1 MSNSGE
7 TRILVFGFSDLGYRC
22 LEHLI
27 DRGEKIVGCYTYS
40 DPPGPTGWPPS
51 LSSLCARHQIPAWTD
66 VKWSA
71 QEVFHARTLAP
82 DLIFSFY
89 YRELIPKDVLA
100 LPRLGAYNM
109 HGALLPKYRGRA
121 PVNWAVLEGETET
134 GATLHAMV
142 EKADAGPIVD
152 QEKVPIGPEETAFD
166 VQKKV
171 TEAAVRILERQMDD
185 LKQGTAPRRPQN
197 LADGFYRGRRRP
209 EDGQIDWNRP
219 SPRVHD
225 LVRAVTHPY
234 PGAYTDIFG
243 AKTLIWKTR
252 LPGLSVHDSYP
263 GQINVEDRRLYVC
276 CGDDRYIEIL
286 VLQPEGQ
293 TEMTAAQWIARQEQ
307 ERR

>member
-1 MSNSGE
+1 MSSPGE

-27 DRGEKIVGCYTYS
+27 DRGEKIVGCFTYS

-51 LSSLCARHQIPAWTD
+51 LPALCARREIPVWSD
-66 VKWSA
+66 VKWSP
-71 QEVFHARTLAP
+71 EEIFHARTLAP

-89 YRELIPKDVLA
+89 YRELIPKGVLA
-100 LPRLGAYNM
+100 LARLGAFNM

-121 PVNWAVLEGETET
+121 PVNWAVLEGESET

-152 QEKVPIGPEETAFD
+152 FEKVPIGPEETAFD

-171 TEAAVRILERQMDD
+171 IEAAVRILDRQMEN
-185 LKQGTAPRRPQN
+185 LKRGTAPRRAQN
-197 LADGFYRGRRRP
+197 LSDGFYRGRRRP

-219 SPRVHD
+219 SQRVHD

-243 AKTLIWKTR
+243 GKTFIWKTR

-263 GQINVEDRRLYVC
+263 GQIYVEDRRLFVC

-286 VLQPEGQ
+286 VIQTEGQPEL
-293 TEMTAAQWIARQEQ
+293 TAAQWVPRLEQ
-307 ERR
+307 ENR